1 MLKLTFRE
9 IRTSLGRFLGIFAI
23 IALGAGFFCGLKL
36 TKTSMIHTLDVY
48 AGEQH
53 MFDYDLVSTVGFD
66 DDDVAAIERDS
77 AVKLAEG
84 SKQADAI
91 FVMPSG
97 SIVLH
102 TMSVPEKLNLP
113 RVTAGRL
120 PETEDEC
127 ALDAWYFSEDL
138 IGKTITLSEDNDE
151 DDLENFRPRT
161 FTVTGLCKSPL
172 YINYERGGTSIG
184 SGSVTGFAFLTE
196 DAFDTDYYTH
206 LYLTL
211 EGVSGEVYSD
221 EYEDFVDAAED
232 HITDLGKERAEI
244 RSEKLREDA
253 EQELADARVKLDD
266 AHKEIDDAKVRIED
280 GKKDIE
286 DGKKKIED
294 GENEYYDAVDAFAAY
309 RRMMRGFAISDNT
322 NDFNKKQA
330 ELDDAWEEIVEHK
343 QELADAEQ
351 DLKDGEQDLKD
362 AEKKLADAEQDYAD
376 GEKKLDDLDDPDC
389 YVLDRSTNVGYV
401 CFESDSEIVHGVSK
415 VFPVFFFLVAAL
427 VCITTMTRMVDEQRT
442 QLGVLKAMG
451 YSDGAIMSKFLLYS
465 ALASVLGCA
474 GGIALGAWAMP
485 KLIWQAY
492 NIMYGFADIIN
503 AFDWK
508 LAIASSA
515 AYLVCSLFATWL
527 ACRSELAES
536 AASLIRPRAP
546 KAGKRVL
553 LEHVGFIWKR
563 IPFLRKVS
571 IRNVLRYKQRMMIMI
586 LGIGGCTALLLTGYG
601 IRDSIQNVVSYQYDE
616 ISDYDCSV
624 NFKDDMTPEMRAAF
638 CGRHGGVISDSVF
651 LHDTVKDC
659 SSDTVTK
666 TAHIIVTENDT
677 AGDYMLLKDG
687 GETVEYP
694 GRDECVIS
702 VGLSE
707 ALGIGKGD
715 TLRVYDD
722 ETGEMNLKITGV
734 FNNYVYNYVFVTN
747 ETFTAQT
754 GAAPEMK
761 CAWLRFGA
769 DKDSHAAGAE
779 INGDDEVASTQL
791 TVDLEDRM
799 STMMSSLDYIVVVVV
814 VSAGALAFIVLCSL
828 TNISI
833 TERLREIATV
843 KVLGFYDRET
853 ASYVFR
859 ENNALTVIGSLVGIP
874 MGYALHRFVME
885 QIRIDLVHFDARIL
899 PTSIITC
906 VALTLLFALIVNL
919 AMKPKLR
926 RIDMAQALKS
936 IE

>member
-9 IRTSLGRFLGIFAI
+9 IRTSLTRFLGIFAI

-36 TKTSMIHTLDVY
+36 TKTSMIHTLDIY
-48 AGEQH
+48 ADEH
-53 MFDYDLVSTVGFD
+53 RMFDYDLISSVGFD
-66 DDDVAAIERDS
+66 GDDVAAFEQDE

-91 FVMPSG
+91 FDMPSG
-97 SIVLH
+97 NLVLH
-102 TMSVPEKLNLP
+102 AMSVPEKINLP

-120 PETEDEC
+120 PEKEDEC
-127 ALDAWYFSEDL
+127 ALDAWYFGEEL
-138 IGKTITLSEDNDE
+138 IGRTITLSEDNDE
-151 DDLENFRPRT
+151 DDLDNFKERT

-184 SGSVTGFAFLTE
+184 SGSITGFAYLTE
-196 DAFDTDYYTH
+196 SAFDTDYYTH

-211 EGVSGEVYSD
+211 EGVSGQVYSD
-221 EYEDFVDAAED
+221 EYEDFVAAAED
-232 HITDLGKERAEI
+232 HITELGEARAEI
-244 RSEKLREDA
+244 RSEKLKEDA
-253 EQELADARVKLDD
+253 EEELADARVKLDD
-266 AHKEIDDAKVRIED
+266 AHKEIDDAKVKIED

-294 GENEYYDAVDAFAAY
+294 GENEYYDAVDEFAAY
-309 RRMMRGFAISDNT
+309 RRLMRGFAVSDNT
-322 NDFNKKQA
+322 NDFEKKQA
-330 ELDDAWEEIVEHK
+330 ELDDAWDEIVEHK
-343 QELADAEQ
+343 QELKDAEQ
-351 DLKDGEQDLKD
+351 DLEDAEQELKD
-362 AEKKLADAEQDYAD
+362 AEKKLADAEEDYAD
-376 GEKKLDDLDDPDC
+376 GEKKLKDLDDPDC
-389 YVLDRSTNVGYV
+389 YVLDRNTNVGYV

-474 GGIALGAWAMP
+474 VGIALGAWAMP

-492 NIMYGFADIIN
+492 NIMYGFTDIIN
-503 AFDWK
+503 AFDWT

-546 KAGKRVL
+546 KAGKRIL
-553 LEHVGFIWKR
+553 LERVGFIWNR

-601 IRDSIQNVVSYQYDE
+601 IRDSIQNIVSYQYNE

-624 NFKDDMTPEMRAAF
+624 NFKDDMTPEMREEF
-638 CGRHGGVISDSVF
+638 RRDHDDVISEAVF

-659 SSDTVTK
+659 SSAGVTK
-666 TAHIIVTENDT
+666 TAHLIVTENDT
-677 AGDYMLLKDG
+677 AGDYMLLMDG
-687 GETVEYP
+687 DETLSYP
-694 GRDECVIS
+694 DKDECVIS

-707 ALGIGKGD
+707 ALGVSTGD
-715 TLRVYDD
+715 SLRVYDD
-722 ETGEMNLKITGV
+722 DMGEINLKISGV
-734 FNNYVYNYVFVTN
+734 FNNYVYNYVFITN
-747 ETFTAQT
+747 ETYLTQT
-754 GAAPEMK
+754 GSAPEMK
-761 CAWLRFGA
+761 CAWLRFDPDMDA
-769 DKDSHAAGAE
+769 HAAGAA

-859 ENNALTVIGSLVGIP
+859 ENNALTVIGALVGIP
-874 MGYALHRFVME
+874 MGFALHKFVMN

-899 PTSIITC
+899 PSSIIIC
-906 VALTLLFALIVNL
+906 VALTLLFALIVNFV
-919 AMKPKLR
+919 MKPKLR
-926 RIDMAQALKS
+926 KIDMAQALKS

>member
-48 AGEQH
+48 VNEH
-53 MFDYDLVSTVGFD
+53 CMFDYDLVSTVGFD
-66 DDDVAAIERDS
+66 DDDVEAFAQDD

-97 SIVLH
+97 NLVLH
-102 TMSVPEKLNLP
+102 TMSLPEKLNLP
-113 RVTAGRL
+113 TVTAGRL
-120 PETEDEC
+120 PENENEC
-127 ALDAWYFSEDL
+127 ALDAWYFGEEL
-138 IGKTITLSEDNDE
+138 IGQTITLSDDNDE
-151 DDLENFRPRT
+151 DDLDNFKGRS

-172 YINYERGGTSIG
+172 YINYERGGTNIG
-184 SGSVTGFAFLTE
+184 SGSITGFAILTE
-196 DAFDTDYYTH
+196 DAFDIDYYTH

-211 EGVSGEVYSD
+211 EGASGEVYSD
-221 EYEDFVDAAED
+221 EYEDFIDAAED
-232 HITDLGKERAEI
+232 HITDLGEERAEI
-244 RSEKLREDA
+244 RYNKLREDG
-253 EQELADARVKLDD
+253 EEELADARVKLDD
-266 AHKEIDDAKVRIED
+266 AHQEIEDAKAKIED

-294 GENEYYDAVDAFAAY
+294 GEKEYYDAVDDFAAY
-309 RRMMRGFAISDNT
+309 RRIMRGFAISDNT
-322 NDFNKKQA
+322 NDFNEKQQ
-330 ELDDAWEEIVEHK
+330 ELDDAWDEIVEHK
-343 QELADAEQ
+343 QELADAEK
-351 DLKDGEQDLKD
+351 DLAEGEQELKD
-362 AEKKLADAEQDYAD
+362 AEQKLADAEQDYAD

-415 VFPVFFFLVAAL
+415 VFPLFFFLVAAL

-451 YSDGAIMSKFLLYS
+451 YSDSAIMSKFMLYS
-465 ALASVLGCA
+465 ALASVMGCA

-492 NIMYGFADIIN
+492 NIMYGFTDIIN
-503 AFDWK
+503 AFDWQ
-508 LAIASSA
+508 LAIVSSV
-515 AYLVCSLFATWL
+515 AYLICSLFATWL
-527 ACRSELAES
+527 ACRNELAES

-546 KAGKRVL
+546 KAGKRIL
-553 LEHVGFIWKR
+553 LEHVGFIWNR

-601 IRDSIQNVVSYQYDE
+601 IRDSIQNVVSYQYEE
-616 ISDYDCSV
+616 ISNYDGSA
-624 NFKDDMTPEMRAAF
+624 NFRDDMTPEMRESFSAEHE
-638 CGRHGGVISDSVF
+638 GILSDIMF
-651 LHDTVKDC
+651 LHDTVNDC
-659 SSDTVTK
+659 SANDITK

-677 AGDYMLLKDG
+677 VGDYVLFENGDEKIA
-687 GETVEYP
+687 YP
-694 GRDECVIS
+694 GKDECVIS
-702 VGLSE
+702 IGLAE
-707 ALGIGKGD
+707 ALGVEKGD
-715 TLRVYDD
+715 KLRVYDD
-722 ETGEMNLKITGV
+722 EIGEMNLTVSGI
-734 FNNYVYNYVFVTN
+734 FNNYVYNYVYVTN
-747 ETFTAQT
+747 ETFETQT
-754 GAAPEMK
+754 GSAPELK
-761 CAWLRFGA
+761 CAWFRFKE
-769 DKDSHAAGAE
+769 DKDAHEAGAE
-779 INGDDEVASTQL
+779 LNGDDDVASTQL
-791 TVDLEDRM
+791 TVDLENRM

-833 TERLREIATV
+833 TERLREIATI

-853 ASYVFR
+853 SSYVLR
-859 ENNALTVIGSLVGIP
+859 ENNALTLIGSLVGIP
-874 MGYALHRFVME
+874 MGFALHKFVMN

-899 PTSIITC
+899 PASIIIC
-906 VALTLLFALIVNL
+906 VGLTLLFALIVNFI
-919 AMKPKLR
+919 MKPKLR
-926 RIDMAQALKS
+926 GIDMAQALKS